1 MLFGAWSVSPW
12 GRARAQDMAST
23 CLPIDSSVSPWGRAR
38 AQDHNANLL
47 GPSSS
52 VSPWGRA
59 RAQDWNLDHI
69 DVFTSVSPWGRARAQ
84 DLPFDRL
91 GARPSVSPWGR
102 GSSIEQ
108 KGPVRQNGSVRGER
122 LLYLMGDSRITTGDR
137 SLFSCPTVGQLRF
150 NLVSLSVKDQ
160 LALLML

>member
-1 MLFGAWSVSPW
+1 MY
-12 GRARAQDMAST
+12 
-23 CLPIDSSVSPWGRAR
+23 SSVSPWGRAR
-38 AQDHNANLL
+38 AQDDL
-47 GPSSS
+47 PQSIFRVCS

-59 RAQDWNLDHI
+59 RAQDWRRAQRKVSASGSPWGRARAQDSPTTPFLPMN
-69 DVFTSVSPWGRARAQ
+69 SVSPWGRARAQ
-84 DLPFDRL
+84 DIGLKVYNS
-91 GARPSVSPWGR
+91 GNSVSPWGR

>member
-1 MLFGAWSVSPW
+1 MLKTDSRC
-12 GRARAQDMAST
+12 GRCSR
-23 CLPIDSSVSPWGRAR
+23 SSVSPWGRAR
-38 AQDHNANLL
+38 AQDVSNVDKYS
-47 GPSSS
+47 GTS